1 MNPRL
6 IKRVKRADLVIHFK
20 SERDRGRP
28 PMPIAPNI
36 GLCERYSRHAHECG
50 LGSGPAGIQ
59 GGVSDANNIADN
71 GVPVIDGLG
80 PYGKNA
86 HSLQDHDE
94 WFDPESLRKK
104 TKALARFLFEETIL
118 TN

>member
-1 MNPRL
+1 MYGSRL
-6 IKRVKRADLVIHFK
+6 FVRLNFSDEVQWA
-20 SERDRGRP
+20 
-28 PMPIAPNI
+28 PID
-36 GLCERYSRHAHECG
+36 CR
-50 LGSGPAGIQ
+50 AGIQ

-104 TKALARFLFEETIL
+104 TKALARYLLEET
-118 TN
+118 TW

>member
-6 IKRVKRADLVIHFK
+6 IERVERADLVIHFT
-20 SERDRGRP
+20 SERDCGRP
-28 PMPIAPNI
+28 PMPSAPNI
-36 GLCERYSRHAHECG
+36 ELCERYSRHAHECG

-80 PYGKNA
+80 PYGKNI

-104 TKALARFLFEETIL
+104 TKALARFLLEETTL